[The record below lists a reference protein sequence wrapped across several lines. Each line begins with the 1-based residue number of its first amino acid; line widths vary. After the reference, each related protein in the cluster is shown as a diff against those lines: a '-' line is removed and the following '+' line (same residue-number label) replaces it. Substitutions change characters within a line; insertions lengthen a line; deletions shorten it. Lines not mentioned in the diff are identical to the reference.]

1 MGRYV
6 IGTAAAGALLLGL
19 AACSTPTNTASSPG
33 TDPTASAAGS
43 TSPTGSC
50 VADPAAV
57 IGRTLPPAARGP
69 MPESVATSLDSAARE
84 GLTKAPTAGTVV
96 AVRNPQGTWIQA
108 YGLADE
114 ATNTPMTTDVYQRIG
129 SVTKTFTGTLV
140 LQLVQDG
147 LVELDDPISKHLD
160 GIPRGDDVTVR
171 MLLNMTSGIASYTL
185 DEGFQR
191 DLFTEPN
198 KVWTPDQLLAL
209 GLSLPRRFEPGAQFD
224 YSNTN
229 TVILGKLIEKRRGVS
244 YDEALRTRI
253 FEPLGLTGTSMP
265 GPDGALPSP
274 HPTGLTLQ
282 GLPDGVTTPQDAT
295 DWNPTWGWSA
305 GQLTSTAE
313 DLLIYGRAMATG
325 QGLVDAPTQ
334 TERLTFEA
342 PAGYGLAVGCIDG
355 WLGHTG
361 ELPGFN
367 TTLFYDTRSDTIVTV
382 LANSDIA
389 SGDCTETPT
398 LPDNP
403 KDLPCMDPAV
413 RIFVSVSAALG
424 HEFRP
429 QPKT

>member
-1 MGRYV
+1 MLALAGCAAPTTSS
-6 IGTAAAGALLLGL
+6 GDPDAEPSAAAVG
-19 AACSTPTNTASSPG
+19 SASPR
-33 TDPTASAAGS
+33 A
-43 TSPTGSC
+43 SC

-57 IGRTLPPAARGP
+57 VGRTLPTAAFGP
-69 MPESVATSLDSAARE
+69 LPEPVASALDAAAGE
-84 GLTKAPTAGTVV
+84 GLKQAPTVGTVV
-96 AVRNPQGTWIQA
+96 AVRSPQGTWMQA
-108 YGLADE
+108 YGLADK
-114 ATNTPMTTDVYQRIG
+114 ATNTPMTSDIYQRIG

-147 LVELDDPISKHLD
+147 SVALDDPISRHLD
-160 GIPRGDDVTVR
+160 GVPRGDDVTVR

-198 KVWTPDQLLAL
+198 KVWTPDQLLEL

-229 TVILGKLIEKRRGVS
+229 TVLLGKLIEKRLGVS

-253 FEPLGLTGTSMP
+253 FEPLKLTGTSMP
-265 GPDGALPSP
+265 GPDGVLPSP
-274 HPTGLTLQ
+274 HATGLTLQ

-305 GQLTSTAE
+305 GQLTSTAQ
-313 DLLIYGRAMATG
+313 DLLLYGRAMATG
-325 QGLVDAPTQ
+325 QGLLEPPTQ
-334 TERLTFEA
+334 TERLTFDG

-367 TTLFYDTRSDTIVTV
+367 TSLFYDTRSDTTVTV

-389 SGDCTETPT
+389 SGDCTESPT
-398 LPDNP
+398 LPDTP
-403 KDLPCMDPAV
+403 ADLPCMDPAV

-424 HEFRP
+424 HQFRP